1 MGERIKIKK
10 PQGADRIIVESGG
23 AIRIQPGGVISIGAG
38 TPINA
43 EAATVTLAADD
54 LAILANGDIVSF
66 AGISG
71 EKAASADEGKWNNA
85 TALAGLL
92 NTADGWGAAVNA
104 GAVVITAAT
113 RGAAYNGEV
122 VTIEKLEDTTA
133 GGDGDGAEAE
143 ATIAAATIARLANGD
158 IVSFAGAVFI
168 KAADTNTATGEFEDQ
183 AGLIACIGDMDD
195 WAAADNNG
203 AIDITAATDS
213 VDFNDIDIV
222 VSLYR
227 VTADGVD
234 GTVGRAGD
242 MYADETYLYV
252 ASQDNGIGDT
262 NWRRIALGNAYYPD

>member
-133 GGDGDGAEAE
+133 GGDGAGTE
-143 ATIAAATIARLANGD
+143 ATATISAATIAQLAIGD
-158 IVSFAGAVFI
+158 TVGFAGEVFTM
-168 KAADTNTATGEFEDQ
+168 AALTDVAKNEFADA
-183 AGLIACIGDMDD
+183 AGLIACIDAMDD
-195 WAAADNNG
+195 WTAVNNAG
-203 AIDITAATDS
+203 DIDITAATDS

-222 VSLYR
+222 VNLYR
-227 VTADGVD
+227 VTAGGVD

-242 MYADETYLYV
+242 MYADESYLYV

>member
-1 MGERIKIKK
+1 MRTNSGVNPGDLRHRILILQKVATTTDSDGYPIETWK
-10 PQGADRIIVESGG
+10 PFFSAWAKVE
-23 AIRIQPGGVISIGAG
+23 PV
-38 TPINA
+38 
-43 EAATVTLAADD
+43 
-54 LAILANGDIVSF
+54 
-66 AGISG
+66 
-71 EKAASADEGKWNNA
+71 
-85 TALAGLL
+85 
-92 NTADGWGAAVNA
+92 
-104 GAVVITAAT
+104 
-113 RGAAYNGEV
+113 
-122 VTIEKLEDTTA
+122 
-133 GGDGDGAEAE
+133 
-143 ATIAAATIARLANGD
+143 
-158 IVSFAGAVFI
+158 AGAVFT

>member
-66 AGISG
+66 AG
-71 EKAASADEGKWNNA
+71 
-85 TALAGLL
+85 
-92 NTADGWGAAVNA
+92 
-104 GAVVITAAT
+104 
-113 RGAAYNGEV
+113 
-122 VTIEKLEDTTA
+122 
-133 GGDGDGAEAE
+133 
-143 ATIAAATIARLANGD
+143 
-158 IVSFAGAVFI
+158 AVFT

-195 WAAADNNG
+195 WAAADNSG